1 MGQQQ
6 QHILLFID
14 SLTKCSFFTPTCLCL
29 VRVVLLKKSVEWFS
43 NHPLSVRFFF
53 FLQSLKHKSGF
64 LSWVVDYIA
73 KMCAATL
80 LFFFKQCY
88 RHGISLSVGTPLWS
102 RVIYLLRLLAA
113 FPWLFCVCDGHRMTR
128 RYSGDPL
135 TSVLVPSSAQ
145 ILMCV
150 ISWFMTKSL
159 QN

>member
-1 MGQQQ
+1 M
-6 QHILLFID
+6 
-14 SLTKCSFFTPTCLCL
+14 FFLHTH
-29 VRVVLLKKSVEWFS
+29 VSVFGKSGVVKKKKFQTT
-43 NHPLSVRFFF
+43 HFLSYFFF
-53 FLQSLKHKSGF
+53 FLQSLTHKSGF
-64 LSWVVDYIA
+64 LSSVVDYIVI
-73 KMCAATL
+73 KCVL
-80 LFFFKQCY
+80 QGWFFFLVFFKQCY
-88 RHGISLSVGTPLWS
+88 RHGISLSVGTPLGS

-128 RYSGDPL
+128 RYSGVRL